1 MHYFSKSFTTTHIV
15 ANIKLPAKI
24 KVHSRNGFFTVKMV
38 MSMSMVKGI
47 PKGGAM
53 MTTNW
58 KDVVKANKMRVNQKY
73 VFWFNQHQ
81 DGSMIVCVD
90 SISD

>member
-1 MHYFSKSFTTTHIV
+1 MQYFSKNFSTTHILP
-15 ANIKLPAKI
+15 NIKLPAKI

-38 MSMSMVKGI
+38 MSMSVVKGI

-58 KDVVKANKMRVNQKY
+58 KDVVNANKMRGNQKY

-81 DGSMIVCVD
+81 DGSISVIID
-90 SISD
+90 SLSD

>member
-1 MHYFSKSFTTTHIV
+1 MQYFSKSFTTTHILP
-15 ANIKLPAKI
+15 NIQLPAEI
-24 KVHSRNGFFTVKMV
+24 KVRSPGGFFTVKMV
-38 MSMSMVKGI
+38 MSMSVVKGI

-73 VFWFNQHQ
+73 VFWFNQQ
-81 DGSMIVCVD
+81 DRKSVV
-90 SISD
+90 